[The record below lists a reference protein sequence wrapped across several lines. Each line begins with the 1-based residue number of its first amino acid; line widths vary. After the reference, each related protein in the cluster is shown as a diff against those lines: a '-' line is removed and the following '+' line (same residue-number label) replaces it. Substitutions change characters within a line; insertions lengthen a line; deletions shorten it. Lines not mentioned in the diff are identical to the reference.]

1 MAGEAIEKIKQ
12 KEKDAAD
19 IIKEAKDEA
28 YKIVL
33 RSGEKK
39 SDFVKEKDKLLDKEE
54 KKIKEK
60 YEDQTQ
66 EILDQIGDEE
76 QKEVE
81 NINKHCNV
89 NLKKVTKFIFSEI
102 VKE

>member
-12 KEKDAAD
+12 KEQDAAD

-39 SDFVKEKDKLLDKEE
+39 TDFIRQKDKLLEMEE
-54 KKIKEK
+54 KKIKEN
-60 YEDQTQ
+60 YESQTR
-66 EILDQIGDEE
+66 EILDQIGNDE

-81 NINKHCNV
+81 KINKLCNE
-89 NLKKVTKFIFSEI
+89 NLNKVTKFIFSEI

>member
-12 KEKDAAD
+12 KEQDGAD

-33 RSGEKK
+33 RSGDKK
-39 SDFVKEKDKLLDKEE
+39 SDFIKEKDKLLEKEE
-54 KKIKEK
+54 VQIKEK
-60 YEDQTQ
+60 YDAQTQ
-66 EILDQIGDEE
+66 EILDQIGNDE
-76 QKEVE
+76 QKEIE
-81 NINKHCNV
+81 NINKLCN
-89 NLKKVTKFIFSEI
+89 NNVTKAVKFISDEI

>member
-12 KEKDAAD
+12 KEQDAAD

-33 RSGEKK
+33 GSGDKK
-39 SDFVKEKDKLLDKEE
+39 TDFLKEKDKLLENEE

-60 YEDQTQ
+60 YEAQTQ
-66 EILDQIGDEE
+66 EILNQIGNDE
-76 QKEVE
+76 QKEIE
-81 NINKHCNV
+81 NINKLCNDT
-89 NLKKVTKFIFSEI
+89 LGKVIKFISDEI

>member
-12 KEKDAAD
+12 KEQDAAD

-28 YKIVL
+28 FKIVL

-39 SDFVKEKDKLLDKEE
+39 TEFIKEKDKLLQNEE

-60 YEDQTQ
+60 YDAETR
-66 EILDQIGDEE
+66 EVLNQIGSDE
-76 QKEVE
+76 QKEIE
-81 NINKHCNV
+81 NINKLCNE
-89 NLKKVTKFIFSEI
+89 NLKKVIKFISDEI

>member
-12 KEKDAAD
+12 KEQDAAD

-33 RSGEKK
+33 RSGDKK
-39 SDFVKEKDKLLDKEE
+39 TDFIKEKDKLLENEE
-54 KKIKEK
+54 KKIKER
-60 YEDQTQ
+60 YDDETR
-66 EILDQIGDEE
+66 EVLNQIGSDE
-76 QKEVE
+76 QKEIE
-81 NINKHCNV
+81 NINNLCNE
-89 NLKKVTKFIFSEI
+89 NLDKVIKFISDEI